1 VTSANVHDSQVVDD
15 ILLDENNNDIYADS
29 AYRSQEIEESL
40 KEKGLRSRIHR
51 KGNRNKP
58 LSAREEL
65 SNKLKSKK
73 RVRVEHIFGLIKGTM
88 NGRLIRTIGL
98 KRAETKIGLT
108 NLVYNM
114 KRFAFLSRT
123 SAPNNS

>member
-1 VTSANVHDSQVVDD
+1 MTSANVHDSQVVDD